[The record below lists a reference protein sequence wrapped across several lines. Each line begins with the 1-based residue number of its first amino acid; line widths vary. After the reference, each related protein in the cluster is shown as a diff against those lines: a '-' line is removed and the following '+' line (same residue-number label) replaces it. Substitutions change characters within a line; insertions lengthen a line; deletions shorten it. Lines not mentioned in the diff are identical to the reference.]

1 MLDTTT
7 FVGLDV
13 HARSIK
19 AVSLDVM
26 TGEVRAATFG
36 YDAGAVAEW
45 VRSVDPGARCV
56 YESGVTG
63 FDLQKRLSGLG
74 VDCVV
79 GAVSKMIK
87 PSADRRR
94 KNDRNDAEFLARMLS
109 VGNVVEV
116 WVPDDECEAARDLTR
131 ALEDAR
137 DDLSRSKQRLSKFLL
152 RHGLVFDE
160 RTPTG
165 RRKGNWTRAHW
176 SWIESIRFAERA
188 DNDVLAYYVDAVRRA
203 AEEKARLEGLVEAEA
218 RKPRWR
224 KRGDSLRCLKGVDTA
239 SAADLVFEAG
249 EFSRFRNARSFA
261 AWVGLTPSE
270 HSSVGERPQGRDHQ
284 GWQQAPEED
293 AGRGRVALPDVLGAA
308 EGPRQGPGPG
318 PGRPEACRQGRAEAG
333 REAGG
338 AARARGPRQQ
348 GERGHGARARLL
360 GMGGRP
366 HGRGGV
372 GGRSPAHNQSPRKRF
387 DPKPLRRTSGPFSAS
402 AQGATRVHRLS
413 VRRRSLSRSNGLPSE
428 RSPRADIKLQRRASV
443 RHAEV
448 AADGLI

>member
-26 TGEVRAATFG
+26 TGEVRCATFG
-36 YDAGAVAEW
+36 YDAGAVAAW
-45 VRSVDPGARCV
+45 VRSVDPRARCV

-74 VDCVV
+74 VDCAV

-176 SWIESIRFAERA
+176 SWIESIRFAEGA

-224 KRGDSLRCLKGVDTA
+224 RRVDSLRCLKGVDTA

-270 HSSVGERPQGRDHQ
+270 HSSGESDRRGAITKAGNKHLRKTLVEAAWHYLTCSGRPKDLARG
-284 GWQQAPEED
+284 QAPD
-293 AGRGRVALPDVLGAA
+293 R
-308 EGPRQGPGPG
+308 
-318 PGRPEACRQGRAEAG
+318 
-333 REAGG
+333 
-338 AARARGPRQQ
+338 
-348 GERGHGARARLL
+348 GARRHAAKGSGGWSR
-360 GMGGRP
+360 GGRRCSRAGSTATRRTWP
-366 HGRGGV
+366 RRASSPAGCGRSASWPRRRRGG
-372 GGRSPAHNQSPRKRF
+372 GPPHISQSPRKRF

>member
-116 WVPDDECEAARDLTR
+116 WVVSVNIFFTIFTNVFSPIAPTRMRRIRQRGCAA
-131 ALEDAR
+131 
-137 DDLSRSKQRLSKFLL
+137 F
-152 RHGLVFDE
+152 
-160 RTPTG
+160 
-165 RRKGNWTRAHW
+165 
-176 SWIESIRFAERA
+176 
-188 DNDVLAYYVDAVRRA
+188 
-203 AEEKARLEGLVEAEA
+203 
-218 RKPRWR
+218 
-224 KRGDSLRCLKGVDTA
+224 GV
-239 SAADLVFEAG
+239 
-249 EFSRFRNARSFA
+249 
-261 AWVGLTPSE
+261 
-270 HSSVGERPQGRDHQ
+270 
-284 GWQQAPEED
+284 
-293 AGRGRVALPDVLGAA
+293 
-308 EGPRQGPGPG
+308 
-318 PGRPEACRQGRAEAG
+318 
-333 REAGG
+333 
-338 AARARGPRQQ
+338 
-348 GERGHGARARLL
+348 
-360 GMGGRP
+360 
-366 HGRGGV
+366 
-372 GGRSPAHNQSPRKRF
+372 
-387 DPKPLRRTSGPFSAS
+387 
-402 AQGATRVHRLS
+402 
-413 VRRRSLSRSNGLPSE
+413 
-428 RSPRADIKLQRRASV
+428 
-443 RHAEV
+443 
-448 AADGLI
+448 

>member
-1 MLDTTT
+1 MEGAPMLDTTT

-45 VRSVDPGARCV
+45 VRSVDPRARCV

-137 DDLSRSKQRLSKFLL
+137 
-152 RHGLVFDE
+152 
-160 RTPTG
+160 P
-165 RRKGNWTRAHW
+165 
-176 SWIESIRFAERA
+176 
-188 DNDVLAYYVDAVRRA
+188 RRA
-203 AEEKARLEGLVEAEA
+203 SSPAGCGRSASW
-218 RKPRWR
+218 PRR
-224 KRGDSLRCLKGVDTA
+224 RR
-239 SAADLVFEAG
+239 
-249 EFSRFRNARSFA
+249 R
-261 AWVGLTPSE
+261 
-270 HSSVGERPQGRDHQ
+270 
-284 GWQQAPEED
+284 
-293 AGRGRVALPDVLGAA
+293 
-308 EGPRQGPGPG
+308 
-318 PGRPEACRQGRAEAG
+318 
-333 REAGG
+333 
-338 AARARGPRQQ
+338 
-348 GERGHGARARLL
+348 
-360 GMGGRP
+360 
-366 HGRGGV
+366 
-372 GGRSPAHNQSPRKRF
+372 GRSPAH
-387 DPKPLRRTSGPFSAS
+387 KPVTLEA
-402 AQGATRVHRLS
+402 V
-413 VRRRSLSRSNGLPSE
+413 
-428 RSPRADIKLQRRASV
+428 
-443 RHAEV
+443 
-448 AADGLI
+448 

>member
-45 VRSVDPGARCV
+45 VRSVDPRARCV

-137 DDLSRSKQRLSKFLL
+137 DDLSRSKQRPLQVPAQARARLRREDAHRPQEGQLDPGALVLDRVDKVRGEGRQRRARLL
-152 RHGLVFDE
+152 R
-160 RTPTG
+160 
-165 RRKGNWTRAHW
+165 RRGQAGGGG
-176 SWIESIRFAERA
+176 
-188 DNDVLAYYVDAVRRA
+188 
-203 AEEKARLEGLVEAEA
+203 EGEA
-218 RKPRWR
+218 RGARRGRGPQARWR
-224 KRGDSLRCLKGVDTA
+224 KRVDSLRCLKGVDTA

-270 HSSVGERPQGRDHQ
+270 HSSGESDR
-284 GWQQAPEED
+284 
-293 AGRGRVALPDVLGAA
+293 RGAITKLA
-308 EGPRQGPGPG
+308 
-318 PGRPEACRQGRAEAG
+318 
-333 REAGG
+333 
-338 AARARGPRQQ
+338 
-348 GERGHGARARLL
+348 
-360 GMGGRP
+360 
-366 HGRGGV
+366 
-372 GGRSPAHNQSPRKRF
+372 
-387 DPKPLRRTSGPFSAS
+387 TS
-402 AQGATRVHRLS
+402 T
-413 VRRRSLSRSNGLPSE
+413 
-428 RSPRADIKLQRRASV
+428 
-443 RHAEV
+443 
-448 AADGLI
+448 

>member
-26 TGEVRAATFG
+26 TGEVRCATFG

-45 VRSVDPGARCV
+45 VRSVDPKAKCV

-152 RHGLVFDE
+152 RHGLAFDE

-176 SWIESIRFAERA
+176 SWIESIRFWIGYTDVDSSGRGARDGRRCSRA
-188 DNDVLAYYVDAVRRA
+188 GSTATRRTWPRRA
-203 AEEKARLEGLVEAEA
+203 SS
-218 RKPRWR
+218 P
-224 KRGDSLRCLKGVDTA
+224 
-239 SAADLVFEAG
+239 AG
-249 EFSRFRNARSFA
+249 Y
-261 AWVGLTPSE
+261 
-270 HSSVGERPQGRDHQ
+270 
-284 GWQQAPEED
+284 
-293 AGRGRVALPDVLGAA
+293 
-308 EGPRQGPGPG
+308 
-318 PGRPEACRQGRAEAG
+318 
-333 REAGG
+333 
-338 AARARGPRQQ
+338 
-348 GERGHGARARLL
+348 
-360 GMGGRP
+360 
-366 HGRGGV
+366 
-372 GGRSPAHNQSPRKRF
+372 GRSASWPRRRRGAGPPHISRSPRKRF

>member
-1 MLDTTT
+1 MEGAPMLDTTT

-26 TGEVRAATFG
+26 TGEVRCATFG

-45 VRSVDPGARCV
+45 VRSVDPKARCV

-94 KNDRNDAEFLARMLS
+94 KNDRR
-109 VGNVVEV
+109 
-116 WVPDDECEAARDLTR
+116 
-131 ALEDAR
+131 
-137 DDLSRSKQRLSKFLL
+137 
-152 RHGLVFDE
+152 
-160 RTPTG
+160 
-165 RRKGNWTRAHW
+165 
-176 SWIESIRFAERA
+176 
-188 DNDVLAYYVDAVRRA
+188 
-203 AEEKARLEGLVEAEA
+203 
-218 RKPRWR
+218 
-224 KRGDSLRCLKGVDTA
+224 
-239 SAADLVFEAG
+239 
-249 EFSRFRNARSFA
+249 
-261 AWVGLTPSE
+261 
-270 HSSVGERPQGRDHQ
+270 
-284 GWQQAPEED
+284 
-293 AGRGRVALPDVLGAA
+293 
-308 EGPRQGPGPG
+308 
-318 PGRPEACRQGRAEAG
+318 
-333 REAGG
+333 
-338 AARARGPRQQ
+338 
-348 GERGHGARARLL
+348 
-360 GMGGRP
+360 
-366 HGRGGV
+366 
-372 GGRSPAHNQSPRKRF
+372 SPRKRF

-428 RSPRADIKLQRRASV
+428 RSPRADIKLQRRASG

>member
-45 VRSVDPGARCV
+45 VRSVDPRARCV

-224 KRGDSLRCLKGVDTA
+224 KRVDSLRCLKGIDTA

-270 HSSVGERPQGRDHQ
+270 HSSGESDPQGRDHQ

-318 PGRPEACRQGRAEAG
+318 PGQPGGMPPRAC
-333 REAGG
+333 GG
-338 AARARGPRQQ
+338 WSR
-348 GERGHGARARLL
+348 
-360 GMGGRP
+360 GGRRCSRA
-366 HGRGGV
+366 G
-372 GGRSPAHNQSPRKRF
+372 STAT
-387 DPKPLRRTSGPFSAS
+387 RRTWP
-402 AQGATRVHRLS
+402 
-413 VRRRSLSRSNGLPSE
+413 
-428 RSPRADIKLQRRASV
+428 RRASSPAGYGRV
-443 RHAEV
+443 GLMAEE
-448 AADGLI
+448 A